1 MLVFTWAGVPVTACD
16 LLMPL
21 ERKGVGA
28 CARSRGVGKISDG
41 SSLAERVREKFKLV
55 EFV

>member
-1 MLVFTWAGVPVTACD
+1 MLVFTWAGVPVTACN